1 MFASSCFGLFL
12 LFHDQAEVLDG
23 EVLGLAQ
30 ANHRPSP
37 SRHPL
42 GSLVPRLTF
51 EAPPLQKK

>member
-1 MFASSCFGLFL
+1 MFASSCFGLF